1 MEVSQT
7 TKRTYELQVRT
18 LMEENLGEE
27 VSHSIN
33 YPRDI
38 RLRRQEARRDQRQR
52 PAYRLG
58 HHPPHTQR
66 FAAGGAQRDIASW
79 EYWWYT
85 AKFTLFQPTW
95 FKAAPFEVPQH
106 TNRNGE
112 VSR

>member
-1 MEVSQT
+1 MEVSQK

-18 LMEENLGEE
+18 LMEENWGKKSHIRQIIRGVSGFDDKKLG
-27 VSHSIN
+27 VTSGSGPLTDSVIT
-33 YPRDI
+33 
-38 RLRRQEARRDQRQR
+38 
-52 PAYRLG
+52 
-58 HHPPHTQR
+58 PHTQR
-66 FAAGGAQRDIASW
+66 FAASGAQRDIASW